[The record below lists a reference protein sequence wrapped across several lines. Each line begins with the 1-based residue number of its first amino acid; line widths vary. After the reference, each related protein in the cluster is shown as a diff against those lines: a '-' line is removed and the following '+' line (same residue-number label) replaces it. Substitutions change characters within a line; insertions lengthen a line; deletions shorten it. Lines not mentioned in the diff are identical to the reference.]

1 MNNTW
6 KKIMAFAVASC
17 LGCASLFMLGGCGES
32 GGADD
37 PNDPQP
43 GGGIEWP
50 PPGDKPSED
59 EDGGG
64 TEDRAVTFSDEFDGG
79 EISSAWEFQI
89 GTGTNYG
96 LVDWGNGEAQYY
108 RRENASL
115 EDGALKITLK
125 RESYGGKDYTS
136 ARLRTKGSFSQT
148 YGRFEAR
155 IKIDGGAGV
164 WPAFWLMPEN
174 DEYGAWP
181 YSGEIDIMEI
191 KGRKQDMS
199 SSAVHFAASGGEH
212 QYKTSE
218 DKLPDGGTIDDY
230 HVYALEWEPDKMTFY
245 VDDVPH
251 LVVDDWQ
258 SGTTG
263 FPAPYDKDFHIILN
277 LACGGHFDGYILPDN
292 DELPAA
298 MYVDYVKVYEPL

>member
-37 PNDPQP
+37 PNDP
-43 GGGIEWP
+43 
-50 PPGDKPSED
+50 PGDKPSED

-64 TEDRAVTFSDEFDGG
+64 TEERAVTFSDEFDGG

-164 WPAFWLMPEN
+164 ARFLADARKRRIRRLALFGRDRHHGNQGPQAGYVQFGGAFCRKRRRTPVQNERRQI
-174 DEYGAWP
+174 A
-181 YSGEIDIMEI
+181 
-191 KGRKQDMS
+191 GRRHDRRLSRVCARM
-199 SSAVHFAASGGEH
+199 
-212 QYKTSE
+212 
-218 DKLPDGGTIDDY
+218 GTR
-230 HVYALEWEPDKMTFY
+230 
-245 VDDVPH
+245 
-251 LVVDDWQ
+251 
-258 SGTTG
+258 
-263 FPAPYDKDFHIILN
+263 
-277 LACGGHFDGYILPDN
+277 
-292 DELPAA
+292 
-298 MYVDYVKVYEPL
+298 